1 MVELQRIGNGADLSS
16 DNQRLRQQLERMEK
30 EQLASLSRKL
40 QAETDEN
47 ARLRKAL
54 DEARAK
60 LEAIGKIE
68 TGDHRR

>member
-1 MVELQRIGNGADLSS
+1 MVELQRITNGADLSS
-16 DNQRLRQQLERMEK
+16 ENQRLRQQLDRMEK
-30 EQLASLSRKL
+30 DQLASINRKL

-60 LEAIGKIE
+60 LDAIGKIE